1 MKSIHVAPLAGALV
15 LLARA
20 AGAAPADPAPTAPT
34 APFEREHKPA
44 KKPSDAVVLQLDD
57 AEIGDLVKF
66 IGEITG
72 KRFVFGSPRA
82 AKLHASVVAPQK
94 ITVAEA
100 YQVFLAVLASSGLT
114 VVPAGGF
121 EKIVESQ
128 DIARQL
134 TPLVGPDLPPEERYV
149 TRIHRLSHLSAEEV
163 TSTVLSKLQTKDA
176 SIIPYGQLLIITE
189 TAANVRRMLEVLEV
203 IDQAGESDQLW
214 LRPVRYLPSSQV
226 EKELNEM
233 LGLGKGKGDASGAGS
248 SLHIARIVALER
260 PNAIVVVGTK
270 ASYERVGELL
280 DALDVA
286 PSNEMKVQV
295 VPLQNAD
302 AKKIVGPINEALGAG
317 TATTAGRPASGA
329 PPAAANAPA
338 AAFEA
343 KVTVS
348 ADETTNALI
357 VSATARDFLY
367 VREVIRALD
376 RPKRQ
381 VFIEAA
387 ILEVSADR
395 GLDVGVAWHG
405 GSVDPTA
412 IGPSG
417 ETQTTYGGFRAL
429 SSAGP
434 PSATDLQAFALG
446 VRGPDIPFASVIPGI
461 STIPSFGA
469 FLRAVATTQGSDILS
484 TPSVIASDNTP
495 AELKVQLQTSLQ
507 PNAPSPS
514 LLASIPGAAGAAAGL
529 GLGLPTTGSVTANYR
544 GIGPR
549 VKVTPHL
556 NESNDVRLDV
566 DETISDIQ
574 SAPAPGDTF
583 GTISYV
589 ERSATTTLTVQDG
602 HTVVIGGLMRNRT
615 ARTETKI
622 PILGDIP
629 ILGMLFRTRSDKL
642 EKSNLILVLTPHIVR
657 DDQDMKR
664 IFQRK
669 MDERQELIDHDALFD
684 AHEWSPPKDWAKN
697 RGLLGE
703 IRANVRAVE
712 ARRRELAEP
721 PPAPEPTP
729 PTPIDLPVP
738 QGSASPVPTT
748 TPAPAKPKPAT
759 EN

>member
-1 MKSIHVAPLAGALV
+1 
-15 LLARA
+15 
-20 AGAAPADPAPTAPT
+20 
-34 APFEREHKPA
+34 
-44 KKPSDAVVLQLDD
+44 
-57 AEIGDLVKF
+57 
-66 IGEITG
+66 
-72 KRFVFGSPRA
+72 
-82 AKLHASVVAPQK
+82 
-94 ITVAEA
+94 
-100 YQVFLAVLASSGLT
+100 
-114 VVPAGGF
+114 
-121 EKIVESQ
+121 
-128 DIARQL
+128 
-134 TPLVGPDLPPEERYV
+134 
-149 TRIHRLSHLSAEEV
+149 
-163 TSTVLSKLQTKDA
+163 
-176 SIIPYGQLLIITE
+176 
-189 TAANVRRMLEVLEV
+189 
-203 IDQAGESDQLW
+203 
-214 LRPVRYLPSSQV
+214 VRYLPSSQV
-226 EKELNEM
+226 EKELDEM
-233 LGLGKGKGDASGAGS
+233 LGLGKGKADASAAGS
-248 SLHIARIVALER
+248 SLHVARIVAIER
-260 PNAIVVVGTK
+260 PNAIVVVGTR
-270 ASYERVGELL
+270 ASYERIGELL

-286 PSNEMKVQV
+286 PSNEMRVQV
-295 VPLQNAD
+295 VLLQNAD
-302 AKKIVGPINEALGAG
+302 AKKIVAPINEALGGGAG
-317 TATTAGRPASGA
+317 AATGRPASAGA
-329 PPAAANAPA
+329 SASASAPA

-395 GLDVGVAWHG
+395 GLDFGVAWHG
-405 GSVDPTA
+405 GKADPVTINGQNGTA
-412 IGPSG
+412 TS
-417 ETQTTYGGFRAL
+417 YGGFRAM

-446 VRGPDIPFASVIPGI
+446 VRGPDIPFAGIIPGV

-514 LLASIPGAAGAAAGL
+514 LLTSIPGAATAAAGL
-529 GLGLPTTGSVTANYR
+529 GLGVPSTGSVAANYR

-556 NESNDVRLDV
+556 NESNEVRLDV

-583 GTISYV
+583 GTVSYV

-615 ARTETKI
+615 ARTETKV
-622 PILGDIP
+622 PILGDVP
-629 ILGMLFRTRSDKL
+629 ILGALFRSRSDKL

-684 AHEWSPPKDWAKN
+684 PQEWSPPKDWAKN

-712 ARRRELAEP
+712 ARRRELAAP
-721 PPAPEPTP
+721 PPAPEPIA
-729 PTPIDLPVP
+729 PTPIELPVP
-738 QGSASPVPTT
+738 QGSAAPSSSTAT
-748 TPAPAKPKPAT
+748 TPATPPAKPRPAP